1 MPRPSCGMRESS
13 HGGYGRRPGRS
24 SRLLGCDLALREREQ
39 LGVQRGEPT
48 GRERSAVGAQ
58 EVLQHE
64 LLARGVDE
72 VVAARLLVRLQARN
86 QLEPLVDRR
95 DESAVVV
102 GDLLAQLADE
112 RVLRGVGHQLSVA
125 KPPTLARAMAIYNGS
140 PELLIVMG
148 SGATLEQTEHVV
160 ARLEEAGAQARVSE
174 GREAT
179 VIGAIGE
186 RERLAALPIEG
197 YPGVEQVLPIL
208 KPYKL
213 VARELNPDPTV
224 ITISGRRIGD
234 AYFGLVAGP
243 CTVEY
248 REQTLETARAVAAA
262 GATMLRGGAFKP
274 RTSPYT
280 FQGLGLDAL
289 EVLREAREETGLPI
303 VTELMDPRHVEEV
316 VEAADAIQIGARN
329 MQNFL
334 LLAEVGRADK
344 PVLLKRGPSASVEE
358 LLMAAEYVAKEGN
371 DRIILCE
378 RGIKTFETSTRYTL
392 DLGSVAVLKR
402 ETHLPVVVDPS
413 HASGRA
419 DLVLPLARAAAAVG
433 ADGIL
438 VEVHP
443 RPDEALCDGAQQ
455 LRSDEFSEFAS
466 EVGAIVALLG
476 KQFG

>member
-1 MPRPSCGMRESS
+1 
-13 HGGYGRRPGRS
+13 
-24 SRLLGCDLALREREQ
+24 
-39 LGVQRGEPT
+39 
-48 GRERSAVGAQ
+48 
-58 EVLQHE
+58 
-64 LLARGVDE
+64 
-72 VVAARLLVRLQARN
+72 
-86 QLEPLVDRR
+86 
-95 DESAVVV
+95 
-102 GDLLAQLADE
+102 
-112 RVLRGVGHQLSVA
+112 
-125 KPPTLARAMAIYNGS
+125 MANNNVS

-148 SGATLEQTEHVV
+148 SGATTDQTEHVV
-160 ARLEEAGAQARVSE
+160 ARLRESGADARVSH

-186 RERLAALPIEG
+186 REALAGLPLEG
-197 YPGVEQVLPIL
+197 YPGVERVLPIL

-213 VARELNPDPTV
+213 VARELAPDPTV
-224 ITISGRRIGD
+224 IDVRGRKIGD
-234 AYFGLVAGP
+234 EFFGLIAGP

-289 EVLREAREETGLPI
+289 EVLREAGEETGLPI
-303 VTELMDPRHVEEV
+303 VTELIDPRHVEEV
-316 VEAADAIQIGARN
+316 IEVADVIQIGARN

-334 LLAEVGRADK
+334 LLAEVGRVDK

-392 DLGSVAVLKR
+392 DLGSVAVLKE
-402 ETHLPVVVDPS
+402 ETHLPVIVDPS
-413 HASGRA
+413 HAAGRRQ
-419 DLVLPLARAAAAVG
+419 LVLPLARAAAAVG
-433 ADGIL
+433 ADGIM

-443 RPDEALCDGAQQ
+443 RPEEALCDGPQQ
-455 LRSDEFSEFAS
+455 LPAAEFTQFADEIRSIA
-466 EVGAIVALLG
+466 ALMG
-476 KQFG
+476 RQIG